1 MNEHIQDPGRN
12 MSVTGYQFNLTLRW
26 KRSGDGGRSV
36 CIDCFS
42 SVYHI
47 RLLSLLPLA

>member
-1 MNEHIQDPGRN
+1 
-12 MSVTGYQFNLTLRW
+12 MSAIGYQINLILHMFTW
-26 KRSGDGGRSV
+26 NGDGGLQDALLS
-36 CIDCFS
+36 DHFS

>member
-1 MNEHIQDPGRN
+1 MNEHIQDPGKN
-12 MSVTGYQFNLTLRW
+12 MSVIGYQFNLT
-26 KRSGDGGRSV
+26 V